1 VSLRHVRNVR
11 EPGLRLIRFLSKA
24 QSPRRPSSMSL
35 DSHRLHSRRERSSE
49 LCVSETLSNVREL
62 GLRLMTRISQ
72 FSVCDL
78 RFAASMSHRFPRAP
92 FTRSRSFTLRT
103 ASMSLGSRARHYIAK
118 LTVVGQRSE
127 RNQTEETAG
136 RGQPISATW
145 WQRDSEHTSTRRF
158 QRVASVGAKQKA
170 ATPVKA

>member
-78 RFAASMSHRFPRAP
+78 RFAASMS
-92 FTRSRSFTLRT
+92 
-103 ASMSLGSRARHYIAK
+103 LGSRARHYIAK